1 MVLFYLSPAFSL
13 RVHMHLCA
21 KVRSG
26 CFALSA
32 LDNVIQQNL
41 RTCTKK
47 INHNMAM
54 SYVYSNTN
62 INIFKITFVHKLACT
77 VATCIRIHTLFVG
90 TTISAFFSIV
100 LYGKRASML
109 RPWGSMV
116 WGIGMRVFNQR
127 PRDLQRS
134 SALSCQYSY
143 CPFKPYPHV
152 VHSV

>member
-1 MVLFYLSPAFSL
+1 MGSYVYTLSCCVKIYIFACKAFTNSMQ
-13 RVHMHLCA
+13 RGFQNYNWPNPISVPRYYCGMHMHLCA

-109 RPWGSMV
+109 KPWGSMV
-116 WGIGMRVFNQR
+116 WGVGM
-127 PRDLQRS
+127 
-134 SALSCQYSY
+134 
-143 CPFKPYPHV
+143 
-152 VHSV
+152 